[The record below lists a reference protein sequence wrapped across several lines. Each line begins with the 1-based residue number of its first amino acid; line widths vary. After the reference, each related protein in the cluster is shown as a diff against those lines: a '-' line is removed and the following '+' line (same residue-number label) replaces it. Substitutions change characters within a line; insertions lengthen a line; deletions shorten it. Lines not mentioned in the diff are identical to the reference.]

1 MEQPKVIESKSY
13 FNIKEVS
20 EYIGFSKR
28 SIYGLVARR
37 QIPFIPLSDK
47 ALRFSR
53 ASIDKWL
60 ARKEIKTVEDHI
72 NT

>member
-1 MEQPKVIESKSY
+1 MIDQKNY
-13 FNIKEVS
+13 FNIGELAA
-20 EYIGFSKR
+20 YINFSKR

-37 QIPFIPLSDK
+37 QIPFIPISSK

-72 NT
+72 NQ